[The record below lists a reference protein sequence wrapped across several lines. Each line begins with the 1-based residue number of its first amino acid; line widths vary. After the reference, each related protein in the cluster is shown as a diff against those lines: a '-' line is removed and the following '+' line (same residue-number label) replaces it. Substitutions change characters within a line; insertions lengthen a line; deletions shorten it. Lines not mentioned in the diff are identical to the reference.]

1 MINYTSIYNDIN
13 NFKDKKEIQKEL
25 DIRRNIINELYAN
38 ISHAIAFIES
48 FKDKEYM
55 NIDDRLLLIK
65 ILKGE

>member
-13 NFKDKKEIQKEL
+13 NFKNKKEIQKEL
-25 DIRRNIINELYAN
+25 DNRRNIINELYAN
-38 ISHAIAFIES
+38 INQAIAFIES

-65 ILKGE
+65 ILRGE